1 MRFNVLEPS
10 FKKICKGSII
20 RDPVAGKGG
29 GAHFAS
35 SNGFVL

>member
-1 MRFNVLEPS
+1 MCLNHLL
-10 FKKICKGSII
+10 KKIVKDRSYV